1 MRLLRR
7 LECFLALVWRYP
19 TGPSRDET
27 MAEFRA
33 KCPRIDIRLAWQL
46 ARHLNP

>member
-1 MRLLRR
+1 MKTLRR
-7 LECFLALVWRYP
+7 LECFLAFVWRYP

-27 MAEFRA
+27 PEEFRA

-46 ARHLNP
+46 SRDLNP

>member
-1 MRLLRR
+1 MKTLRR
-7 LECFLALVWRYP
+7 LECFLAIVWRYP

-27 MAEFRA
+27 MEEFRA

-46 ARHLNP
+46 ACALNP